1 MPSELPI
8 VAKLKAEKTEFQREL
23 NVEIPRLL
31 EEARA
36 HGDLSENAEYD
47 AAKDRQG
54 ILMARIGHLTERL
67 AALSRY
73 DISSIPTDVIGYG
86 SRVEVEDCDSGDQAV
101 YEVVFPEEADPPKGL
116 VSMAAPLGQA
126 LLEKQAGDEVTV
138 QLPSGSRTLAVL
150 SVTTFHER

>member
-1 MPSELPI
+1 MPRELPI
-8 VAKLKAEKTEFQREL
+8 IAKLKAERNEIERQLT
-23 NVEIPRLL
+23 VEVPRML

-54 ILMARIGHLTERL
+54 MLMARSSQLTERL

-73 DISSIPTDVIGYG
+73 DSSSIPKGVVGYG
-86 SRVEVEDCDSGDQAV
+86 SRVEVEDCESGEKAV

-126 LLEKQAGDEVTV
+126 LLKRAEGDEVTV
-138 QLPSGSRTLAVL
+138 ALPSSTRTLEIL
-150 SVTTFHER
+150 SIATIHDR